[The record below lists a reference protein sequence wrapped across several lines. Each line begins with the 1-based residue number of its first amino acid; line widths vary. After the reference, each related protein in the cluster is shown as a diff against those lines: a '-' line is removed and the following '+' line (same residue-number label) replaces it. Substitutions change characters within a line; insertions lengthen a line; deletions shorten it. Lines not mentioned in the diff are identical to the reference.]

1 METKDKLAR
10 LCFEKGIKR
19 KAISEYTGANKST
32 ISTWFN
38 GVSKPSG
45 IYLPALCDLLECDA
59 GWLMDDSKPWEGPL
73 KLRAPRFKVVNAPQ
87 VNESSPEYFTGIE
100 SWDSSTEL
108 PPDEVELKFFTEVQ
122 ASAGNGNMHIQE
134 NHGPKLR
141 FSKSTL
147 SRYNID
153 PKNAACIKVKGNSM
167 EPVLPDGSTI
177 GVDLTNTSII
187 DGKMYAI
194 DHDGMLRVKMLY
206 RLPGGGIRLRSYNTD
221 EHQDEQY
228 NGEEAKNI
236 RIIGRVF
243 WSSVLY

>member
-45 IYLPALCDLLECDA
+45 TYLPALCALLDCDA
-59 GWLMDDSKPWEGPL
+59 AWLMDDSKPWEGPV
-73 KLRAPRFKVVNAPQ
+73 KLPPIVSIRKIERIG
-87 VNESSPEYFTGIE
+87 ERTPEHFTGIE
-100 SWDSSTEL
+100 PWDNSTEL
-108 PPDEVELKFFTEVQ
+108 PPDEAELPFFTEVE
-122 ASAGNGNMHIQE
+122 AAAGSGQMHVQE

-167 EPVLPDGSTI
+167 EPVLPDGATI
-177 GVDLTNTSII
+177 GVDLSSKNII
-187 DGKMYAI
+187 DGKMYAV

-206 RLPGGGIRLRSYNTD
+206 RLPGGGIRLRSYNID
-221 EHQDEQY
+221 EHPDEHY
-228 NGEEAKNI
+228 NGEEAKHI
-236 RIIGRVF
+236 RIIGKVF

>member
-1 METKDKLAR
+1 MNTVDRIEKLLIDRGVPRRQLRKELAR
-10 LCFEKGIKR
+10 TCGISVQ
-19 KAISEYTGANKST
+19 AVGE
-32 ISTWFN
+32 WFN
-38 GVSKPSG
+38 GKTKNIAHSNLISIADKYDSN
-45 IYLPALCDLLECDA
+45 IDYLLTGASMAKEP
-59 GWLMDDSKPWEGPL
+59 
-73 KLRAPRFKVVNAPQ
+73 RA
-87 VNESSPEYFTGIE
+87 EYFTGIE
-100 SWDSSTEL
+100 PWDNNTEL
-108 PPDEVELKFFTEVQ
+108 PPDEAELPFFTEVE
-122 ASAGNGNMHIQE
+122 AAAGSGNMHIQE

-177 GVDLTNTSII
+177 GVDLTSKSII

-221 EHQDEQY
+221 EHPDEHY
-228 NGEEAKNI
+228 SVEDAKHI
-236 RIIGRVF
+236 RIIGKVF